1 MKMTNWE
8 HVKSDLVRSLLEGRA
23 PADRINLGMALDIML
38 NEQDT
43 DSTDLDIPEDVF
55 FGRAERMDLTY
66 DALRADQLGLALT
79 QIKAFYL
86 I

>member
-1 MKMTNWE
+1 MTNWD

-23 PADRINLGMALDIML
+23 PADRINLSMTLDIML
-38 NEQDT
+38 NEQDA

-55 FGRAERMDLTY
+55 FGRAEQMDITY
-66 DALRADQLGLALT
+66 DALSANQLGLALT
-79 QIKAFYL
+79 HIKAFYL

>member
-1 MKMTNWE
+1 MTNWNHIKSE
-8 HVKSDLVRSLLEGRA
+8 HNRSLLEGRI
-23 PADRINLGMALDIML
+23 PADKINLGFALDIML
-38 NEQDT
+38 NEQDA
-43 DSTDLDIPEDVF
+43 DSTNLDIPEDVF

-66 DALRADQLGLALT
+66 EALRAGQFGLALA